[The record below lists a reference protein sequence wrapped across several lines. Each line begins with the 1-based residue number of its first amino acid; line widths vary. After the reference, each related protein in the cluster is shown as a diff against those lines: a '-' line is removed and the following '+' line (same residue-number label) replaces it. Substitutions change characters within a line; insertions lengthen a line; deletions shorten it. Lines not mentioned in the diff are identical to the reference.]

1 MGLGTWASFQG
12 TNDKAMVM
20 GDTVVFEDEVNPAMS
35 AALDAGLSVTAL
47 HNHFFFDH
55 PKVYFMH
62 IAGEGSVE
70 QLAAAVRKVYDSIK
84 QIRAAHPQPTV
95 TFAAA
100 ALPEKSSISAE
111 PLNAIF
117 GMKGEVSNGMVK
129 FVIGRPAKMHGVSID
144 STMGVN
150 TWLAFAGS
158 DDNAVV
164 DGDFAV
170 TEDELQ
176 PVLKSLRANG
186 INIVA
191 IHSHMTYEEPR
202 ILFFH
207 YWGRGAAKD
216 LAQAVKGGLLVG
228 GLIKVSSPAELK
240 ARLTAK
246 KAGIAF
252 ALLSCVNMLE
262 TYGQTEGP
270 LKLTQTIPL
279 PDVKGRLDHLAV
291 DLSGQRLFLCALGN
305 NTLEVIDLAKGT
317 RVHSISGLGA
327 PQGVAYVAAA
337 NRLWVANDR
346 NGICNFYDG
355 KSFALGGSV
364 NFEDDADNVRYD
376 SLAQRI
382 YVGFGDG
389 GLGILDARS
398 GEKIGAI
405 KLSGHP
411 EAFVLE
417 KKGTRIF
424 VNVPTAGHVA
434 VIDRDKREV
443 AARWKTGRR
452 VGELSH
458 RCR

>member
-1 MGLGTWASFQG
+1 MIAAGSASGVAGGEAGSLESMKRSLASLLGLAAFITAAVAADLDTAKIDQLTGLKGKLNEKEGVYKISFPRNDVSVAVDGQKLPPFMGLGTWASFQG

-84 QIRAAHPQPTV
+84 QIRGAHPQPTV

-111 PLNAIF
+111 PLNAVF

-176 PVLKSLRANG
+176 PVLKTLRANG

-191 IHSHMTYEEPR
+191 IHSHMTHEEPR

-228 GLIKVSSPAELK
+228 GLIKVSSPQ
-240 ARLTAK
+240 
-246 KAGIAF
+246 
-252 ALLSCVNMLE
+252 N
-262 TYGQTEGP
+262 
-270 LKLTQTIPL
+270 
-279 PDVKGRLDHLAV
+279 
-291 DLSGQRLFLCALGN
+291 
-305 NTLEVIDLAKGT
+305 
-317 RVHSISGLGA
+317 
-327 PQGVAYVAAA
+327 
-337 NRLWVANDR
+337 
-346 NGICNFYDG
+346 
-355 KSFALGGSV
+355 
-364 NFEDDADNVRYD
+364 
-376 SLAQRI
+376 
-382 YVGFGDG
+382 
-389 GLGILDARS
+389 
-398 GEKIGAI
+398 
-405 KLSGHP
+405 
-411 EAFVLE
+411 
-417 KKGTRIF
+417 
-424 VNVPTAGHVA
+424 
-434 VIDRDKREV
+434 
-443 AARWKTGRR
+443 
-452 VGELSH
+452 
-458 RCR
+458 